1 MVHRKSYWLKQG
13 GRWLTALLIV
23 GHFTAATGFAQLRIS
38 EFMASNTSTNTS
50 GSHLVDEDGD
60 PSDWIEIQN
69 FSPAT
74 VNLFDWSL
82 TDSAGN
88 LAKWKFPATNLPPG
102 GFLVVFAS
110 NKDRRTPG
118 ARLHTNFKLDAAG
131 EYLALVDPTGTN
143 IVTQF
148 SPTYPGQVSDVSY
161 GFALTASNV
170 TLVATG
176 ATAQVLIPSAAN
188 GGDTLDYTWTGNATN
203 EPFNVA
209 SWTSDATGIGFNAG
223 AAGDIGLNVQSSML
237 DNNASA
243 FIRLPFVLNNPTN
256 YSLLTL
262 RIKYDDGF
270 VAWINGVELTR
281 ANAPIEDLAW
291 NSSATMAHAASGFE
305 SLAFGIATN
314 LLRTGTNIL
323 AIQGLNVAATNN
335 SFLIFPELTGTTVA
349 GEIANGAYFTEPTPG
364 TENLGGAAALGPGI
378 ANVTHTPN
386 EPLDA
391 DNLIVTAKVFPTAR
405 AVSSVTLHYRVMF
418 NPEVNLTMFDDGTHG
433 DGAAGDGVYGATI
446 PASAS
451 ATGEMVRYYIT
462 ALDVSA
468 VGSRVPVFPDPA
480 STAEYFGTVVNPHY
494 VTSAIPVI
502 HLFASPSVLQP
513 GPITSQIGADS
524 DAGGY
529 VSVFYDGEFYDNV
542 FMWLRGNT
550 TAGYNKQSHRITF
563 NREHPF
569 PRNGGRL
576 RHTSFMADYADPTY
590 MRQGLSYRL
599 CTDIGGDAPFYESV
613 RLQLNGAFYQLANY
627 NDAHSEELLE
637 RLGYDPNGALYKAV
651 GTVEHYINSTG
662 GFEKRTRRWDNND
675 DYTAL
680 ADSIAMSSVGQRMTN
695 IFDRLDIPQVISYVV
710 AARWAHENDD
720 VWANITLYH
729 DNDGDDLWRVIA
741 CDMNLSWG
749 ACYMDGSGAD
759 PIGFGVIQATN
770 DNLRSFPLYG
780 GSFTIP
786 EGDWHGYNRL
796 YDAIYAVPQTREMVL
811 RRMRTVLDTY
821 IKSPGT
827 PSASVPVEQDII
839 EWRNLIAA
847 DAQLDRDWWRWPDKG
862 GQSNFDWGID
872 LINGVNDLLNE
883 FIGNRRN
890 HFYVKHSV
898 TNTALTIGIYKTN
911 NAGIPL
917 AQPANAVVSIAGWD
931 YNPASGNQDEEY
943 VLLSNA
949 NGYAVD
955 ISGWELDGGIHFKFK
970 GSTVIPA
977 GGTLYVSPN
986 TKAFRH
992 RAISPHGGQGLFV
1005 VGPCSGHLNAWGESF
1020 TLTDNTG
1027 RLVSTNS
1034 FVGNPSPAQRYL
1046 RITEIMYNP
1055 SPFLSVTHDE
1065 QQFEYVELKNIST
1078 NVTLNLAGVRFTN
1091 GIYFNFTGS
1100 VVTSLT
1106 PGQTVLLVRNQAAFS
1121 ARYGGGLT
1129 IAGQFTGA
1137 LANGGDTLR
1146 LEDAVGEKILEF
1158 PYNNSWY
1165 PITDGLGFSLV
1176 IVDENAPWYTWGDK
1190 ASWRASGNL
1199 NGSPGV
1205 TDPAPPVFSPIIV
1218 NEVLTHTDLP
1228 ELDSIELYNPTI
1240 NTVNIGAWFLTDDF
1254 YKPKKYRIPN
1264 GTTISPKSY
1273 LVFNEDQFNTGPN
1286 AFRFSE
1292 YGEFVYLFSGDANAN
1307 LTGYVHGFEFGES
1320 PNGVSF
1326 GCYTNSQTNVF
1337 LVLQSAVTLG
1347 TNNAYP
1353 RVGPIVISEIMY
1365 HPPDTNGVDNDLDEF
1380 IELQNITGGSVPL
1393 YCSFTSEPGY
1403 GAAAATNTWRL
1414 RNAVDFDFPT
1424 NKTLNAGARLLVVG
1438 FDPTNTTQLA
1448 AFRAKYGVSNS
1459 VAVYGPWKGKLDN
1472 SSETIELKQPN
1483 KPDVT
1488 PTNITVPYIMI
1499 DKVHYEDHAPW
1510 PAGADGLGNSLQR
1523 VSVTGFGN
1531 DPTNWFA
1538 AGQSAGRAT
1547 VPDIAPTVSITSP
1560 TNGAPLVSSNGVT
1573 ISVVAGDPDGSLALV
1588 QLFAD
1593 GIELARWTAT
1603 SSNYLWSSAPSGF
1616 HELKARATDNL
1627 GAISESAAVV
1637 FNLHSTAPPTV
1648 TILAPTNGSIIVSG
1662 STVTLSA
1669 NATSGGAPAATVT
1682 YFLDGSLIAG
1692 VTAPFSLQW
1701 TANPPGNHRL
1711 SAIAT
1716 DGDGQTSVESAI
1728 SVFVQA
1734 VISDPVLIPAGSDW
1748 RYLDNGVNQG
1758 TTWISPGFADGG
1770 WAIGPAKLGYN
1781 NGNNGLGTILSY
1793 GPNRNNRYRTYYF
1806 RRQFVVPSLTGM
1818 TNLFLEVQR
1827 DDGVAVYL
1835 NGAPLYRNNLP
1846 AGTLAY
1852 SQFATNASDNGNTWQ
1867 TATLSTAGLLQ
1878 ATNVIAAE
1886 VHQTS
1891 TNSSDV
1897 AFDLRLTLL
1906 GSVMGPAIA
1915 DQPQSQT
1922 QSNGATATFSVTAIG
1937 SALLAYQWTHSGT
1950 NLPGAT
1956 TNSLVVPA
1964 VSDTSAGDY
1973 QVVVTNTLGS
1983 VTSIVATLIVTGTN
1997 PDTDGDGMPNAWESA
2012 NGTNPNVNDAND
2024 DPDHDGLSNYQEFL
2038 AGTSP
2043 TNAASVL
2050 KFESMTVSGT
2060 DLALQFTA
2068 ISNLGYTV
2076 QIQPQSGDGAWQK
2089 WQDVGAA
2096 PSNRILWLTN
2106 SMNLGTDFFFRIVTP
2121 LQP

>member
-1 MVHRKSYWLKQG
+1 MVHWKSYRLKQG
-13 GRWLTALLIV
+13 GRCLTALLII

-69 FSPAT
+69 FSPTT

-88 LAKWKFPATNLPPG
+88 LTKWKFPATNLPPG
-102 GFLVVFAS
+102 EFLVVFAS

-148 SPTYPGQVSDVSY
+148 SPKYPGQVSDVSY

-176 ATAQVLIPSAAN
+176 ATARVLIPSVAN
-188 GGDTLDYTWTGNATN
+188 GGSTLDYTWTGNATN
-203 EPFNVA
+203 EPFDVA
-209 SWTSDATGIGFNAG
+209 SWTSGGTGIGFNAG

-237 DNNASA
+237 NNNASA

-281 ANAPIEDLAW
+281 ANAPIEDFAW

-305 SLAFGIATN
+305 SLVFGIATN
-314 LLRTGTNIL
+314 LLQTGTNIL

-349 GEIANGAYFTEPTPG
+349 GEIANGAYFTQPTPG
-364 TENLGGAAALGPGI
+364 TENLGGAATLGPGI

-386 EPLDA
+386 LPLDS
-391 DNLIVTAKVFPTAR
+391 DPLVVTAKVFPTAR

-418 NPEVNLTMFDDGTHG
+418 NTETNLPMYDDGTHG

-451 ATGEMVRYYIT
+451 TTGEMVRYYIT
-462 ALDVSA
+462 ALDVSN
-468 VGSRVPVFPDPA
+468 VVSRLPVFSDPA
-480 STAEYFGTVVNPHY
+480 STAEYFGTVVNPNY
-494 VTSAIPVI
+494 VTSAIPII

-513 GPITSQIGADS
+513 GPTTSQIGADS
-524 DAGGY
+524 QGGGR
-529 VSVFYDGEFYDNV
+529 VSLFYDGEFYDNIN
-542 FMWLRGNT
+542 MNLRGNT
-550 TAGYNKQSHRITF
+550 TAWYNKKSHRLNF

-569 PRNGGRL
+569 RYSDSAKRV
-576 RHTSFMADYADPTY
+576 RKTSFEADYPDPSY
-590 MRQGLSYRL
+590 MRQGMSFWLADQL
-599 CTDIGGDAPFYESV
+599 DVPPPFCIPV
-613 RLQLNGAFYQLANY
+613 RLQLNGAFYELAT
-627 NDAHSEELLE
+627 HSDVQETEMLE
-637 RLGYDPNGALYKAV
+637 RIGYNPTGAYYANV
-651 GTVEHYINSTG
+651 GTAQPGGYSTA
-662 GFEKRTRRWDNND
+662 GFEKKTRLTEDNT
-675 DYTAL
+675 DYNNLINAL
-680 ADSIAMSSVGQRMTN
+680 APSMPVGQKLTN
-695 IFDRLDIPQVISYVV
+695 LFDRLDVSEVISYMVQ
-710 AARWAHENDD
+710 ARFTHQNDD
-720 VWANITLYH
+720 VWAGMALYH
-729 DNDGDDLWRVIA
+729 DNDGDDLWRILPY
-741 CDMNLSWG
+741 DQNLSWG
-749 ACYMDGSGAD
+749 AAWMDAPGYSG
-759 PIGFGVIQATN
+759 IQVTN
-770 DNLRSFPLYG
+770 DDLKSFPMYG
-780 GSFTIP
+780 SAQAVPSAG
-786 EGDWHGYNRL
+786 GGWNGM
-796 YDAIYAVPQTREMVL
+796 YDLIFQVPQTREMFL
-811 RRMRTVLDTY
+811 RSTRTMLDAY
-821 IKSPGT
+821 VEPPGT
-827 PSASVPVEQDII
+827 PAGTAPVDQTII
-839 EWRNLIAA
+839 QWRNLIAA
-847 DAQLDRDWWRWPDKG
+847 DAQLDRAWWGWPDKS
-862 GQSNFDWGID
+862 GQCNFDPGVD
-872 LINGVNDLLNE
+872 LTNGVNILLND
-883 FIGNRRN
+883 FVNNRRM
-890 HFYVKHSV
+890 HFYGKHSV
-898 TNTALTIGIYKTN
+898 TNTALPIGITKTS

-955 ISGWELDGGIHFKFK
+955 ISGWKLDGGIQFKFRF
-970 GSTVIPA
+970 GTVIPA

-986 TKAFRH
+986 TKAFRN
-992 RAISPHGGQGLFV
+992 RAVSPRGGQGLFV
-1005 VGPCSGHLNAWGESF
+1005 VGPYSGRLNAWGESLK
-1020 TLTDNTG
+1020 LTDDAS
-1027 RLVSTNS
+1027 RLVSSNS

-1046 RITEIMYNP
+1046 RVTEIMYNP
-1055 SPFLSVTHDE
+1055 SPFLSVTNDE

-1100 VVTSLT
+1100 AVTSLT

-1129 IAGQFTGA
+1129 IAGQFAGA

-1240 NTVNIGAWFLTDDF
+1240 NTVNIGGWFLTDDF

-1273 LVFNEDQFNTGPN
+1273 LVFNENQFNTGPN

-1292 YGEFVYLFSGDANAN
+1292 YGEFVYLFSGDANTN

-1472 SSETIELKQPN
+1472 SSETIELKQPD

-1499 DKVHYEDHAPW
+1499 DEVHYEDHAPW

-1547 VPDIAPTVSITSP
+1547 VPDVAPTVSITAP
-1560 TNGAPLVSSNGVT
+1560 TNGAVLVSSNGVT
-1573 ISVVAGDPDGSLALV
+1573 VSVVAGDTDGSLALV

-1593 GIELARWTAT
+1593 GTELARWTAT

-1627 GAISESAAVV
+1627 GAITECATITFA
-1637 FNLHSTAPPTV
+1637 LLSTAPPTV
-1648 TILAPTNGSIIVSG
+1648 TILAPTNGSILVGG
-1662 STVTLSA
+1662 SSVTLSA
-1669 NATSGGAPAATVT
+1669 NATSGGGPASSVI
-1682 YFLDGSLIAG
+1682 YYLDGNLIGG
-1692 VTAPFSLQW
+1692 VGSPFNLSW
-1701 TANPPGNHRL
+1701 TANPPGYHTL
-1711 SAIAT
+1711 SAIAS
-1716 DGDGQTSVESAI
+1716 DAEGQTSPAA
-1728 SVFVQA
+1728 SVSMFVQA
-1734 VISDPVLIPAGSDW
+1734 TASNPVLIPAGSSW
-1748 RYLDNGVNQG
+1748 RYLDNGINQG
-1758 TTWISPGFADGG
+1758 TVWLTSGFVDSTWSSGF
-1770 WAIGPAKLGYN
+1770 AKLGFN
-1781 NGNNGLGTILSY
+1781 NRNSGFSTILSY
-1793 GPNRNNRYRTYYF
+1793 GPDQNNKYATYYF
-1806 RRQFVVPSLTGM
+1806 RQQFVVPTLAGM
-1818 TNLFLEVQR
+1818 TNLYLEVQR

-1835 NGAPLYRNNLP
+1835 NGTSLYRNNLP
-1846 AGTLAY
+1846 SGTLTY
-1852 SQFATNASDNGNTWQ
+1852 SQLATNCSDNGNTWQ
-1867 TATLSTAGLLQ
+1867 TATLPLTNLLPG
-1878 ATNVIAAE
+1878 TNLIAAE
-1886 VHQTS
+1886 VHQS
-1891 TNSSDV
+1891 SLGSSDIV
-1897 AFDLRLTLL
+1897 FDLHLTLL
-1906 GSVMGPAIA
+1906 GAALGPAITA
-1915 DQPQSQT
+1915 QPQSQHT
-1922 QSNGATATFSVTAIG
+1922 TNGQTINFAVTAIG
-1937 SALLAYQWTHSGT
+1937 TGPLAYQWQHSGT

-1956 TNSLVVPA
+1956 TNSLILPA
-1964 VSDTSAGDY
+1964 VSDANIGDY
-1973 QVVVTNTLGS
+1973 QVIVTNGVGA
-1983 VTSIVATLIVTGTN
+1983 VTSFVATLTVIVD
-1997 PDTDGDGMPNAWESA
+1997 DTDADGMPDAWESA

-2043 TNAASVL
+2043 TNAGSVL

-2060 DLALQFTA
+2060 DLALRFTA
-2068 ISNLGYTV
+2068 MSNLGYTV
-2076 QIQPQSGDGAWQK
+2076 QFQPQSGDGAWQK
-2089 WQDVGAA
+2089 WQDIGAA

-2106 SMNLGTDFFFRIVTP
+2106 SMSLGTDFFFRIVTP